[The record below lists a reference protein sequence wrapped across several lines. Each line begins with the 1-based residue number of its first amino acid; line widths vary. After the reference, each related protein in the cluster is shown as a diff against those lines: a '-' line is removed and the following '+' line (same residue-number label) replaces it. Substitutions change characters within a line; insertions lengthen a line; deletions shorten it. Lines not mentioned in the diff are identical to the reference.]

1 MEVGVD
7 AEAAAGMAPSS
18 DVSRP
23 LRMSERGSWPS
34 DLLFALCD
42 RREPDCDGVDALSAL
57 LRRAMDPNPKVR
69 ILFVVADA
77 PVSLSPFLPSFLWE
91 ENAGD
96 AAGYVTGLGWR
107 TMPSGGGGPGS
118 EMTLRRR
125 AERREA
131 DEEEDCGEW
140 SIE

>member
-1 MEVGVD
+1 
-7 AEAAAGMAPSS
+7 MALSWG
-18 DVSRP
+18 VSRP

-69 ILFVVADA
+69 ILFVVAEA
-77 PVSLSPFLPSFLWE
+77 PVSFSPFLPSVLWE

-96 AAGYVTGLGWR
+96 AAG
-107 TMPSGGGGPGS
+107 
-118 EMTLRRR
+118 
-125 AERREA
+125 
-131 DEEEDCGEW
+131 
-140 SIE
+140 